1 MRQGADHQ
9 TKIGAPTKTPQPP
22 DPQEAPPWNS
32 TKKKLEARIAQA
44 ETRANTAMN
53 IIEAIFNRVDESFN
67 GNQLVDRLKQLS
79 KDLDKQ
85 KTW

>member
-1 MRQGADHQ
+1 
-9 TKIGAPTKTPQPP
+9 
-22 DPQEAPPWNS
+22 
-32 TKKKLEARIAQA
+32 
-44 ETRANTAMN
+44 MN